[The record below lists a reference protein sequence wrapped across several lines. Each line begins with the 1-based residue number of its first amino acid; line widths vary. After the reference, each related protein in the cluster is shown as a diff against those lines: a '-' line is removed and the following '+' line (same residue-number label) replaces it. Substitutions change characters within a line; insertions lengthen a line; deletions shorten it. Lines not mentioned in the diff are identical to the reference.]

1 MSDLDE
7 IRQRFESVNEAG
19 SGLVG
24 YEGLCKMYEGA
35 EKSDIDELMTIIDLD
50 GDGKV
55 HIIKTFSPPY
65 LRNFF
70 SNSFL
75 MRIF

>member
-1 MSDLDE
+1 MSYLEE
-7 IRQRFESVNEAG
+7 IRYRFESVDEAG

-24 YEGLCKMYEGA
+24 YEGLCKLYEGA
-35 EKSDIDELMTIIDLD
+35 EKSDIDKLMALLDLD

-55 HIIKTFSPPY
+55 QILKTFSPPY

-75 MRIF
+75 TRIF

>member
-1 MSDLDE
+1 MIILCFTTARPRMSDLDE

-35 EKSDIDELMTIIDLD
+35 EKSDIDKLMTIIDLD

-55 HIIKTFSPPY
+55 H
-65 LRNFF
+65 FF
-70 SNSFL
+70 
-75 MRIF
+75 